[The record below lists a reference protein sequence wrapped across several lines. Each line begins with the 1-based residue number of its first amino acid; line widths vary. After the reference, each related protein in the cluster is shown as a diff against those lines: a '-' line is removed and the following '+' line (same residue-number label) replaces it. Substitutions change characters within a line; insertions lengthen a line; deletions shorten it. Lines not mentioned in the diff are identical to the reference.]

1 MSPVSRGRK
10 TKPKTKAKKTKRR
23 AAGRPGT
30 AHRGAGDLL
39 GDAAPWPFAALQSLM
54 APRQRPQWFDESI
67 KAILDR
73 AGDVMAAQGPRELEQ
88 ATAELVGAEL
98 YAIVHDERHGMWF
111 EWLFEDL
118 VDGAAARV
126 REEAE
131 RQDGRWEAPWRL
143 LHGLTSIGSPA
154 LRSIAQSALA
164 RAANGLPAGA
174 AARQPEWL
182 RQLPLIAAT
191 GEVWE
196 MHDAYGS
203 RIALIAGF
211 CYPGGTDP
219 SVFLFDIDA
228 CGLVTLAS
236 AGVFDDVEQAATAWR
251 ALVGEV
257 GDGARPSPVETSDRL
272 VCLGHWDDGE
282 ESLSGNESRAV
293 MDNWFRARRRH
304 HDLAAALRKRGT
316 PLPHAKSLY
325 HDIDIAPMAEAFTD
339 WYARRHGT
347 KPDPDV
353 VDAVAYEWCEGT
365 LPGTWHAASPHRA
378 QFQLDLISDWIPDPV
393 TVGAKTLLPEWV
405 RWNGEHSGLPEHLIE
420 RAVAVASGGP
430 RSPAEGAADS
440 L

>member
-10 TKPKTKAKKTKRR
+10 AKPKTKAKKANKR

-30 AHRGAGDLL
+30 AQRGDVGLLADAGLS
-39 GDAAPWPFAALQSLM
+39 PFALQLLTE
-54 APRQRPQWFDESI
+54 PRRRPQWFDVSI

-98 YAIVHDERHGMWF
+98 WVIVRDECYGMWF
-111 EWLFEDL
+111 DWLFEEL
-118 VDGAAARV
+118 ADGAAARV
-126 REEAE
+126 RQEAE
-131 RQDGRWEAPWRL
+131 RHDGRWEAPWRL

-154 LRSIAQSALA
+154 LRSTAQSALA
-164 RAANGLPAGA
+164 RAGKGLPAGA
-174 AARQPEWL
+174 AAGQPGWL
-182 RQLPLIAAT
+182 RQLPRIAAT

-203 RIALIAGF
+203 RFAVIAGF
-211 CYPGGTDP
+211 SYPGGTDP

-251 ALVGEV
+251 ALVGEA
-257 GDGARPSPVETSDRL
+257 GGARPSPVETPDRL
-272 VCLGHWDDGE
+272 VCVVHLDDGE
-282 ESLSGNESRAV
+282 ESLSGSESRAV

-304 HDLAAALRKRGT
+304 HDLADALRKRGM
-316 PLPHAKSLY
+316 PLPEAKSLY
-325 HDIDIAPMAEAFTD
+325 RDIDIEPMAEAFTG
-339 WYARRHGT
+339 WYARRHGS

-353 VDAVAYEWCEGT
+353 VDAVAEEWLEGT

-378 QFQLDLISDWIPDPV
+378 QFQVDLISDWIPDNPV

-405 RWNGEHSGLPEHLIE
+405 RWNGEQSGLPGHLTE
-420 RAVAVASGGP
+420 RAVAAASGGP
-430 RSPAEGAADS
+430 RSPADGAADCF
-440 L
+440 

>member
-10 TKPKTKAKKTKRR
+10 TKPKTKAKKAKKR
-23 AAGRPGT
+23 AAGRPG
-30 AHRGAGDLL
+30 AAQHGAGGLL
-39 GDAAPWPFAALQSLM
+39 GDPGLSPFALQSLM
-54 APRQRPQWFDESI
+54 EPPQRPQWFDVSI
-67 KAILDR
+67 KGVLDR
-73 AGDVMAAQGPRELEQ
+73 AGDLMAAQGPRELEQ

-98 YAIVHDERHGMWF
+98 FAIVGDERHGIWLD
-111 EWLFEDL
+111 WLFEEL
-118 VDGAAARV
+118 ADGAAARV

-143 LHGLTSIGSPA
+143 LYGLSSIGSPA

-164 RAANGLPAGA
+164 RAGKGLPAGA

-182 RQLPLIAAT
+182 GQLPRIAAT

-203 RIALIAGF
+203 RFAVIAGF
-211 CYPGGTDP
+211 SYPGGTDP

-257 GDGARPSPVETSDRL
+257 GDGAQPSPVETSDRL
-272 VCLGHWDDGE
+272 VCVVHLDDGE
-282 ESLSGNESRAV
+282 DRPNGSESRAV

-304 HDLAAALRKRGT
+304 HDLADALRKRGM
-316 PLPHAKSLY
+316 PLPEAKSLY
-325 HDIDIAPMAEAFTD
+325 HDIDIAPMAEAFTG

-353 VDAVAYEWCEGT
+353 VDAVAEEWLEGT
-365 LPGTWHAASPHRA
+365 LPCTWHAASPHRA
-378 QFQLDLISDWIPDPV
+378 QLQLDLISDWIPDDAF
-393 TVGAKTLLPEWV
+393 TMGAKTLLPEWV
-405 RWNGEHSGLPEHLIE
+405 RWNGEKSGLPGRLIE
-420 RAVAVASGGP
+420 RAVAAASAGP
-430 RSPAEGAADS
+430 RPPADGAADS
-440 L
+440 F